1 MNLPE
6 GLSDLAERPRNIW
19 AQAGQNQRYAIL
31 GGFVLVFLAL
41 FIGVM
46 ALGGNGEEWEP
57 AILYANLDYQEAAE
71 ISNRLGAIGI
81 DYKLTEDAS
90 TIVVPKDQV
99 RDLRLQLAGEGFPK
113 SGRMGYEIFEE
124 AQLAMTDFLQKVN
137 FQRALQEELEET
149 LMDIEGVRNVRI
161 HLVIP
166 EPSLFT
172 EEQNPVTASVT
183 LALVSGTKLKPKKI
197 DAIAHLVGASVEGLD
212 VENVVIVDSEGNML
226 TEEKDPLVNLA
237 NKQFRMQQQVE
248 YALEKKVQTL
258 MDEVIGKDRSK
269 VRVNVELDFSQQDRQ
284 EQVVT
289 PGATQVIISEETN
302 EKSSAEQGTEE
313 QAIRNYEVNR
323 TVRNIIGSVGS
334 INRLS
339 MALTIDKTK
348 VIWNEETE
356 VYEEENRPQEEIQNL
371 EKLAKKA
378 VGFSDERGD
387 QIEVFPMPFDKS
399 QDIQAK
405 REAKAEERQLFWT
418 DIAINVAKILLII
431 GALVVLRF
439 VIKAIGRGVGM
450 EEELEVLG
458 EVQTEVDAEDDFER
472 PETPHEIILRRVQDM
487 VRDRP
492 EDSAKLI
499 RTMLLEEQ
507 Q

>member
-6 GLSDLAERPRNIW
+6 GLSSLAEGPLSMW
-19 AQAGQNQRYAIL
+19 SQASQNKRYAIL
-31 GGFVLVFLAL
+31 GCAALVFLAL
-41 FIGVM
+41 FIGLM

-71 ISNRLGAIGI
+71 IRNQLAAIGI

-113 SGRMGYEIFEE
+113 SGRMGYETFEE

-183 LALVSGTKLKPKKI
+183 LALVSGAKLKPKKI

-212 VENVVIVDSEGNML
+212 VDNVVIVDSEGNML

-237 NKQFRMQQQVE
+237 NKQFQMQQQVE
-248 YALEKKVQTL
+248 NTLEKKVQTL

-269 VRVNVELDFSQQDRQ
+269 VRINVELDFSRQDRQ
-284 EQVVT
+284 EQVVS

-323 TVRNIIGSVGS
+323 TVSNIIGSVGS

-348 VIWNEETE
+348 VLWNEETE
-356 VYEEENRPQEEIQNL
+356 VYEEENRPQDEIDNL
-371 EKLAKKA
+371 AKLAQKA
-378 VGFSDERGD
+378 VGFSEERGD
-387 QIEVFPMPFDKS
+387 LMEVFPMLFDKS

-405 REAKAEERQLFWT
+405 REAKAEERQQFWT
-418 DIAINVAKILLII
+418 DIVIHAAKILLII

-458 EVQTEVDAEDDFER
+458 EVQTDVDEEDAFER

-487 VRDRP
+487 VRERP

>member
-1 MNLPE
+1 
-6 GLSDLAERPRNIW
+6 
-19 AQAGQNQRYAIL
+19 
-31 GGFVLVFLAL
+31 
-41 FIGVM
+41 
-46 ALGGNGEEWEP
+46 
-57 AILYANLDYQEAAE
+57 
-71 ISNRLGAIGI
+71 
-81 DYKLTEDAS
+81 
-90 TIVVPKDQV
+90 
-99 RDLRLQLAGEGFPK
+99 
-113 SGRMGYEIFEE
+113 
-124 AQLAMTDFLQKVN
+124 
-137 FQRALQEELEET
+137 
-149 LMDIEGVRNVRI
+149 
-161 HLVIP
+161 
-166 EPSLFT
+166 
-172 EEQNPVTASVT
+172 
-183 LALVSGTKLKPKKI
+183 
-197 DAIAHLVGASVEGLD
+197 
-212 VENVVIVDSEGNML
+212 
-226 TEEKDPLVNLA
+226 
-237 NKQFRMQQQVE
+237 
-248 YALEKKVQTL
+248 
-258 MDEVIGKDRSK
+258 
-269 VRVNVELDFSQQDRQ
+269 
-284 EQVVT
+284 
-289 PGATQVIISEETN
+289 
-302 EKSSAEQGTEE
+302 
-313 QAIRNYEVNR
+313 
-323 TVRNIIGSVGS
+323 
-334 INRLS
+334 

-387 QIEVFPMPFDKS
+387 QIEVFPMLFDKS

-405 REAKAEERQLFWT
+405 REAKAEERQQFWT

-458 EVQTEVDAEDDFER
+458 EFQTEVDAEDDFER